1 MRHFQDS
8 KLTLGAVVLAAS
20 LVATGCGSADDV
32 ARAYSSELAEA
43 IAEAGSKMK
52 NPVSWLKSGKTAAS
66 QTDDLSKKLATSP
79 SGLTDQSRKLPE
91 LVAEIRR
98 GQSVQTAIREV
109 DATAVVASDIGA
121 SLSSDAI
128 QSAGAP
134 PSGVLAMKKRRLRSA
149 SNS

>member
-79 SGLTDQSRKLPE
+79 FGLTDQSRKLPE
-91 LVAEIRR
+91 LVAE
-98 GQSVQTAIREV
+98 TL
-109 DATAVVASDIGA
+109 GA
-121 SLSSDAI
+121 SPSRP
-128 QSAGAP
+128 QSGRWTPRPSWPRILGPACPRTPYKAP
-134 PSGVLAMKKRRLRSA
+134 ERLRQESWR
-149 SNS
+149 